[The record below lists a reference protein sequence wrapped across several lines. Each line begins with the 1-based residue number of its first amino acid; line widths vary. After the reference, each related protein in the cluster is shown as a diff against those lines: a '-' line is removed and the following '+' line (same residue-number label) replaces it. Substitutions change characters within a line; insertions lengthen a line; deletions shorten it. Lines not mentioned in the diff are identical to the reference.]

1 MAAAT
6 GPDVVLYAFAAK
18 KISLHSSSGFSG
30 IFEKNLFH
38 GLNDGYYR
46 AIRKSILLRSTFA
59 PGLELVGFVCFA
71 LALFLIDKGHFGAEF
86 GPEGL
91 IQFLAALGVM
101 LRPLKSLG
109 EQMARFQETKGALK
123 EGYALFDSI
132 EEDSRKKF
140 EDKQK
145 VQVCDIESLQ
155 AGYDGEVKFRGN
167 NLSLQVGK
175 SIAIVGPSGAGKSTL
190 MRAMVGLLKAMT
202 WKSKTT
208 EQKFFD
214 HISFVSQNPF
224 LFQDSLRRN
233 LCYGLQ
239 RDCDDQEILA
249 SLERVG
255 MLDAIKELP
264 NGLDTTVEAVRSNF
278 SGGQVQRLVIAR
290 SLLRKQEFLAFDE
303 ATSAIDADN
312 EELITKYLLTEVAAK
327 SIGLIFITHRLTWLE
342 LFDEI
347 WFVENGEIQLMG
359 SHSQLLK
366 EDRYRRFYESQ
377 EI

>member
-1 MAAAT
+1 
-6 GPDVVLYAFAAK
+6 
-18 KISLHSSSGFSG
+18 
-30 IFEKNLFH
+30 
-38 GLNDGYYR
+38 
-46 AIRKSILLRSTFA
+46 
-59 PGLELVGFVCFA
+59 
-71 LALFLIDKGHFGAEF
+71 
-86 GPEGL
+86 
-91 IQFLAALGVM
+91 M

-123 EGYALFDSI
+123 EGLCLFDSI
-132 EEDSRKKF
+132 EEDSREKI

-249 SLERVG
+249 SLESRNAMPSRNYPMVL
-255 MLDAIKELP
+255 MLPSKLS
-264 NGLDTTVEAVRSNF
+264 SNF
-278 SGGQVQRLVIAR
+278 SGGRCKLVIAR
-290 SLLRKQEFLAFDE
+290 SLLENRNSWPLMKRL
-303 ATSAIDADN
+303 AIDADN
-312 EELITKYLLTEVAAK
+312 EKLITKYLLTEVAAK
-327 SIGLIFITHRLTWLE
+327 SIG
-342 LFDEI
+342 
-347 WFVENGEIQLMG
+347 
-359 SHSQLLK
+359 
-366 EDRYRRFYESQ
+366 
-377 EI
+377 